1 MTNFSINDN
10 VKTWKLIKYTYKKGN
25 VMTEKY
31 VCGICGK
38 SYTDLDEYLDCV
50 SKCGEKFKKERENK
64 RLEEINAAING
75 VKQAK
80 IYYEQKLKEFKE
92 KYPEEYDMNFGSES
106 SNDCDAKA
114 VKREDIGKIEIR
126 ATSDGNGKPKI
137 DARINDK
144 KVETEVIN
152 KLFEDPDTKYIA
164 KLLGLV

>member
-1 MTNFSINDN
+1 
-10 VKTWKLIKYTYKKGN
+10 
-25 VMTEKY
+25 MTEKY

-114 VKREDIGKIEIR
+114 VKREDIGKIESRMEKENFIMYQLIL
-126 ATSDGNGKPKI
+126 GEEEYGEKEEELIGFKI
-137 DARINDK
+137 LHKRKQK
-144 KVETEVIN
+144 KLN
-152 KLFEDPDTKYIA
+152 YF
-164 KLLGLV
+164 LLV